1 MSAFDFG
8 LDSGA
13 TYAKDDYDD
22 VNAEFFNDILRSKT
36 WAALPA
42 GWHNPKSTAA
52 ESFSLQQPSFNDG
65 LQYALDE
72 GYALGDL
79 KEAILNVLGHWEA
92 RPLAW
97 SELTICPS
105 VSTAN
110 LVVLSALKARGYR
123 HICFE
128 SPAYFATPVQADLL
142 GFEVER
148 VTGKRDGGFEIP
160 VEAFVKSFPGTRK
173 VLWLTQP
180 RFGIGTNQDLGKLR
194 ELASFLGRDDV
205 IVFDEAAEQMF
216 PSVLSALGLVPC
228 TVLRTR
234 GLMKGIGLNG
244 MRVAAIVH
252 PDNWRSDMEQ
262 MLEPCGASLD
272 RFSLKNFATFA
283 DSPALLPSLL
293 EAANGQA
300 QRLRK
305 SVELATVGTWAKP
318 TPLVNGYIGS
328 VILNLGSLPGDFNAK
343 RHAFL
348 QYCRTERMPVVLR
361 ASIGFPHDD
370 AWEAIRMNYFT
381 PDENIELS
389 TKILVSA
396 YECLS
401 ERLAR

>member
-205 IVFDEAAEQMF
+205 IVFDEAGHD
-216 PSVLSALGLVPC
+216 VRKAL
-228 TVLRTR
+228 R
-234 GLMKGIGLNG
+234 
-244 MRVAAIVH
+244 
-252 PDNWRSDMEQ
+252 
-262 MLEPCGASLD
+262 
-272 RFSLKNFATFA
+272 
-283 DSPALLPSLL
+283 
-293 EAANGQA
+293 
-300 QRLRK
+300 
-305 SVELATVGTWAKP
+305 
-318 TPLVNGYIGS
+318 
-328 VILNLGSLPGDFNAK
+328 
-343 RHAFL
+343 
-348 QYCRTERMPVVLR
+348 
-361 ASIGFPHDD
+361 
-370 AWEAIRMNYFT
+370 
-381 PDENIELS
+381 
-389 TKILVSA
+389 
-396 YECLS
+396 
-401 ERLAR
+401 